1 MIGRRAKTM
10 HLFKAYNCQ
19 SCIDRFC
26 KTPYSTCLSEFA
38 RLECKSLEAFA
49 FTEPSDLRT
58 RFALSVS
65 RLRGEPPPSIASLWG
80 RRVVEPFLPHAERSG
95 AWREGDRAA
104 VEGATNSV
112 GVRRAVD
119 NLI

>member
-1 MIGRRAKTM
+1 M

-58 RFALSVS
+58 RFA
-65 RLRGEPPPSIASLWG
+65 PPSHRCAASHLPPLLRNGG
-80 RRVVEPFLPHAERSG
+80 REWSNLSSPMRSEAEHGGRG
-95 AWREGDRAA
+95 TAQGWRGQGMALA
-104 VEGATNSV
+104 LA
-112 GVRRAVD
+112 GVWTT
-119 NLI
+119 